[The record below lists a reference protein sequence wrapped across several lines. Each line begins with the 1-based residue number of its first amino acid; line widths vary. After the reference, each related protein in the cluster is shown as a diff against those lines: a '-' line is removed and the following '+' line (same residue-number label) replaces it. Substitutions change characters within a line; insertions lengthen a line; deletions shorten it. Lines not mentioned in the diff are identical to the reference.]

1 MSLGLK
7 RGTVRLEPHDTAWDD
22 VAREVIS
29 LLWNVLG
36 GDAVDIQHVGSTA
49 IPLIDAKPIIDIAVA
64 VRQPE
69 DLEGYDD
76 MLEERGVIFRKT
88 ERDDDRFYV
97 MGDAES
103 RSCHIHM
110 VPADGKKWRNYIAF
124 RDYLNVNPDAAGRYC
139 ELKRELAGRYADDR
153 EAYTEGK
160 AGLITYL
167 LNEARTWKNAE

>member
-7 RGTVRLEPHDTAWDD
+7 RGTVRLEPHDPAWDD

-49 IPLIDAKPIIDIAVA
+49 IPSIDAKPIIDIAVA
-64 VRQPE
+64 VKRPE
-69 DLEGYDD
+69 ALEEYDD
-76 MLEERGVIFRKT
+76 VLEKRGVIFRKT

-110 VPADGKKWRNYIAF
+110 VPANGLKWENYIAF
-124 RDYLNVNPDAAGRYC
+124 RDYLNVNPDAARRYC
-139 ELKRELAGRYADDR
+139 GLKRELAGRYADDR

-160 AGLITYL
+160 AGLITRL